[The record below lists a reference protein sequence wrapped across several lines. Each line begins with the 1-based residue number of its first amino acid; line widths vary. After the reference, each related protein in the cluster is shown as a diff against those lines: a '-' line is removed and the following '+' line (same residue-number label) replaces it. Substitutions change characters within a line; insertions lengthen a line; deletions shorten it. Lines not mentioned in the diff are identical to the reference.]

1 MELWLR
7 LSTLKGILEARERA
21 RAKYGSVPQ
30 GGLALTREMLP
41 TYLCGPA
48 ASLSC
53 VQPLRLLVSQ
63 ALRARDGD
71 LSGMYETTECLS
83 MPEDGDECIDCRSG
97 AQCL

>member
-1 MELWLR
+1 MSRWGRMSDVEYGLQSRCSVDLLLLR

-53 VQPLRLLVSQ
+53 VQPLRLPVSQ
-63 ALRARDGD
+63 ARRARDGP
-71 LSGMYETTECLS
+71 SWYV
-83 MPEDGDECIDCRSG
+83 
-97 AQCL
+97 